1 MKIIA
6 KKSESELRE
15 LFQATAF
22 KMGIQPSIIEK
33 DFWVCYLLDHLFNES
48 QFKNDFVFKGG
59 TSLSKAFHVIERF
72 SEDIDLILDWTKL
85 DYSKMEPW
93 KDRSK
98 NQQDKFN
105 KELNAAA
112 ATYFKETLVPKLNE
126 EIEEKLGIVN
136 SFQIDD
142 HDPMLIRFIYPVYFP
157 DATQYLRSYIQL
169 EIGPIAEWTPSSEV
183 EIAPFAVDYYPAL
196 FGQKSTHVRTID
208 AERTFWEKITI
219 LHKIVHWPE
228 GKPVSQRYARHLYDV
243 YQMGH
248 SEIKNKAFDKKNL
261 LEKDV
266 LFKEK
271 FYYSKSAHYESSTLK
286 EVKLVP
292 EGKIVSELRK
302 DYENMKTMIYSEKPD
317 FDDIIEYLKSLEN
330 EIHGL
335 ATQQ

>member
-33 DFWVCYLLDHLFNES
+33 DFWVCYLLDHLFNDS

-157 DATQYLRSYIQL
+157 DATQYLCLIFSL
-169 EIGPIAEWTPSSEV
+169 
-183 EIAPFAVDYYPAL
+183 
-196 FGQKSTHVRTID
+196 
-208 AERTFWEKITI
+208 
-219 LHKIVHWPE
+219 
-228 GKPVSQRYARHLYDV
+228 
-243 YQMGH
+243 
-248 SEIKNKAFDKKNL
+248 
-261 LEKDV
+261 
-266 LFKEK
+266 
-271 FYYSKSAHYESSTLK
+271 
-286 EVKLVP
+286 KLVP
-292 EGKIVSELRK
+292 EGKTVSELRK
-302 DYENMKTMIYSEKPD
+302 DYENMKTMIYGEKPD